1 MNYLDKTINFNGNQ
15 FNGYTYLFL
24 DDAELTIDIAGN
36 ITDYSGMG
44 FERAEKYANIINK
57 KTN

>member
-1 MNYLDKTINFNGNQ
+1 MNYLDKTINFNDNE

-24 DDAELTIDIAGN
+24 DDAELTIDDAGN

-44 FERAEKYANIINK
+44 FERAEKYAKQIN
-57 KTN
+57 N

>member
-1 MNYLDKTINFNGNQ
+1 MIYLDKTINFNDNQ

-24 DDAELTIDIAGN
+24 DDAELTIDAAGN

-44 FERAEKYANIINK
+44 FERAEKYAKQINK
-57 KTN
+57 QTN